1 MIFTSLSFLLF
12 LPVAVILYNL
22 VPDRWKVIYLLIVS
36 YLFYIN
42 LQPVFAII
50 LFCVSLC
57 TFFGGKIIAGIKADG
72 RRELAL
78 WLSIILVISPLFFY
92 KYYDFIAGLFN
103 SLLSSLNLP
112 GNVPQFS
119 LLLPVGISFY
129 TFMAIGYLVDIYNE
143 EIECEKN
150 LCRTSL
156 FLSFFPIILSGPI
169 ERAHNML
176 PQFKSLKNSTYD
188 DLANGFKLIL
198 WGYFMKL
205 CVADRLGIYVNA
217 IYDNIPNHNGT
228 SLAFATLLYPF
239 QVYADLGGYSLMA
252 IGTAKCMGIE
262 VIQNFKRPFFATS
275 MSEFWRRWHISLIK
289 WLTDYIYTPLSFKL
303 RNWKIYGIFTA
314 LMLTFFI
321 SGVWH
326 GATFGFI
333 IWGLIQGVFL
343 CFDAATN
350 KPRAGME
357 KRLSLTGKW
366 WWTLVCCTIVF
377 IMFAFSQIF
386 GINDNVTVR
395 DSCNVVRKI
404 FTSWGPLFVDVNT
417 LANGLFC
424 LAILFIKD
432 FKEEYYGK
440 QSLLYSGRPFVKYF
454 SIAMLIVIIVMFGVF
469 DGNQFIYFQ
478 F

>member
-1 MIFTSLSFLLF
+1 MIFTSLTFLFF
-12 LPVAVILYNL
+12 LPVTIIIYNL
-22 VPDRWKVIYLLIVS
+22 IRDRWKVLYLLIMS
-36 YLFYIN
+36 YLFYVN
-42 LQPVFAII
+42 MQPVFAIL
-50 LFCVSLC
+50 LFCVTLC
-57 TFFGGKIIAGIKADG
+57 TFFGGRFIAEARNDR
-72 RRELAL
+72 RRETAL
-78 WLSIILVISPLFFY
+78 WVSIVLVITPLFFY
-92 KYYDFIAGLFN
+92 KYFDFVAGLLTSLMN
-103 SLLSSLNLP
+103 SAGIP
-112 GNVPQFS
+112 AHVPQFS
-119 LLLPVGISFY
+119 LILPVGISFY

-143 EIECEKN
+143 EIDYEKSIFS
-150 LCRTSL
+150 TGL

-169 ERAHNML
+169 ERAHNMF
-176 PQFKSLKNSTYD
+176 PQFKTLKNSTYD
-188 DLANGFKLIL
+188 DIANGFKFLL

-205 CVADRLGIYVNA
+205 CVADRLGIYVDA
-217 IYDNIPNHNGT
+217 IYNNIPNHNGT
-228 SLAFATLLYPF
+228 SLTFATLLYPF

-252 IGTAKCMGIE
+252 IGTAKCLGID

-303 RNWKIYGIFTA
+303 RNWKLWGIFTA

-350 KPRAGME
+350 KSRAAIE
-357 KRLSLTGKW
+357 KRFGLTGRW
-366 WWTLVCCTIVF
+366 WWTLICCSIVF
-377 IMFAFSQIF
+377 VMFAFSQIF
-386 GINDNVTVR
+386 GINDNVSVG
-395 DSCNVVRKI
+395 DSCVVVKKI
-404 FTSWGPLFVDVNT
+404 FTTWGPLFIDVNT

-424 LAILFIKD
+424 LFILFVKD
-432 FKEEYYGK
+432 FMEEFYGK
-440 QSLLYSGRPFVKYF
+440 QSLLYSEKPFVKYF
-454 SIAMLIVIIVMFGVF
+454 SIAALMAIIVMFGVF

>member
-1 MIFTSLSFLLF
+1 MTFTSLSFLLF
-12 LPVAVILYNL
+12 LPIVIIIYNII
-22 VPDRWKVIYLLIVS
+22 PNRWKVFYLLIVS
-36 YLFYIN
+36 YLFYLN

-57 TFFGGKIIAGIKADG
+57 TFFGGKIISGIKED
-72 RRELAL
+72 RKRESAL
-78 WLSIILVISPLFFY
+78 LVSIILVLSPLFFY
-92 KYYDFIAGLFN
+92 KYYDFIVGLLN
-103 SLLSSLNLP
+103 SLLGSVNLS
-112 GNVPQFS
+112 GRVPQFS
-119 LLLPVGISFY
+119 LLLPVGISYY
-129 TFMAIGYLVDIYNE
+129 TFMAIGYLVDVYNE
-143 EIECEKN
+143 EIECENN
-150 LCRTSL
+150 LCSTSL

-176 PQFKSLKNSTYD
+176 PQFKTLKNSTYE
-188 DLANGFKLIL
+188 DLAGGFKYIL

-205 CVADRLGIYVNA
+205 CVADRLGIYVDA
-217 IYDNIPNHNGT
+217 IYNNIPNHNGA
-228 SLAFATLLYPF
+228 SLAFATALYPF

-252 IGTAKCMGIE
+252 IGTAKCIGIE

-303 RNWKIYGIFTA
+303 RNWRIYGIFTA

-321 SGVWH
+321 SGKWH

-343 CFDAATN
+343 CLDAATN
-350 KPRAGME
+350 KSRVKME
-357 KRLSLTGKW
+357 KRFSLIGKW

-386 GINDNVTVR
+386 GINENVTVS
-395 DSCNVVRKI
+395 DSCIVIEKI

-424 LAILFIKD
+424 LFILFLKD
-432 FKEEYYGK
+432 YYEEYRGK
-440 QSLLYSGRPFVKYF
+440 QSLLYSRRQSVKYL
-454 SIAMLIVIIVMFGVF
+454 SIAILIAIIVMFGVF

>member
-112 GNVPQFS
+112 GNVPKFS